1 MRGKDLQPSE
11 LKIMNIVWQEH
22 PIPAK
27 RIVQLL
33 TPETGW
39 SKNTIYTLTTRII
52 AKGFI
57 RRTDPGFVCEP
68 LVTREEVQRRE
79 NQSLLNRLYGGS
91 AALLFARMLGDSAL
105 KKDEITELRN
115 LLAEAEKN
123 AE

>member
-1 MRGKDLQPSE
+1 MRGKDLQPCE

-68 LVTREEVQRRE
+68 LVTPC
-79 NQSLLNRLYGGS
+79 LTACTAARLRCCLRGCW
-91 AALLFARMLGDSAL
+91 
-105 KKDEITELRN
+105 EILH
-115 LLAEAEKN
+115 
-123 AE
+123 

>member
-79 NQSLLNRLYGGS
+79 NQSLLKPPVRRLGC
-91 AALLFARMLGDSAL
+91 AAVCADVGRFC
-105 KKDEITELRN
+105 TE
-115 LLAEAEKN
+115 KG
-123 AE
+123 